1 MAAPVLICVL
11 FHQRIC
17 IDLVSLV
24 AAPLLCSVAKLWL
37 NSVLPYFVIFH
48 FCWGKAFP
56 MVWKDMMDNLEIATE
71 LLPDEALESSSDR
84 ITSFQSFCQMLM
96 LCVQFH
102 DHENGLHKPE

>member
-1 MAAPVLICVL
+1 MAAPVLICIL
-11 FHQRIC
+11 FHQRIR
-17 IDLVSLV
+17 IDLVTLV

-48 FCWGKAFP
+48 FCWGEAFP

-84 ITSFQSFCQMLM
+84 ITSFQSFRQMLM